1 MKNSV
6 LGVGFLA
13 LFGTV
18 VVTYPSYADNDVIV
32 FIVVAGLLALGLLAF
47 VLSGRNGNS
56 RDSED

>member
-32 FIVVAGLLALGLLAF
+32 FIVVAGLLALGLIAF

-56 RDSED
+56 RDSDD

>member
-32 FIVVAGLLALGLLAF
+32 FIVVAGLLALGLIAF